1 MLAAAAGA
9 PAPGVPALGVLAL
22 EVPGWAQAV
31 LVVPAE
37 ALAAW
42 AAVRP
47 AEHGAARA
55 RPVA

>member
-1 MLAAAAGA
+1 M
-9 PAPGVPALGVLAL
+9 PALGVPALG
-22 EVPGWAQAV
+22 VPGWAQAV

-47 AEHGAARA
+47 AEHEAARA

>member
-1 MLAAAAGA
+1 MLA
-9 PAPGVPALGVLAL
+9 LEVLAL

-47 AEHGAARA
+47 AEHEAARA

>member
-9 PAPGVPALGVLAL
+9 PALGVLALEVLAL

-47 AEHGAARA
+47 AEHEAARA